1 MAVRLAD
8 IYVDEDNIQKSDATP
23 TGYNLLSGVGTE
35 NKIKGTDGADK
46 ATIDTLYHDKDQV
59 INLGAGSDIFV
70 FQVNDE
76 KSDINGKK
84 INGIVDMGEGDND
97 QVWFTHQL
105 SDYEFTL
112 RSDGGIKVTYIGVAE
127 DLGHKGAS
135 VTFYN
140 ADKFVFRNIDDHSGE
155 NYTNVVL
162 SHDQLYDMIAGAG
175 NPTV

>member
-8 IYVDEDNIQKSDATP
+8 INVDEDNIQKSDATP

-76 KSDINGKK
+76 KSDINGKRSTASWIWAK
-84 INGIVDMGEGDND
+84 VITTRYGLLISSATMNSLYVRT
-97 QVWFTHQL
+97 VA
-105 SDYEFTL
+105 SRSPTL
-112 RSDGGIKVTYIGVAE
+112 VSRKTWVTKA
-127 DLGHKGAS
+127 
-135 VTFYN
+135 
-140 ADKFVFRNIDDHSGE
+140 R
-155 NYTNVVL
+155 L
-162 SHDQLYDMIAGAG
+162 SHSTMRTRLCSVISTIIA
-175 NPTV
+175 V